1 VQGDTPIIMD
11 SGVDVAKALALGA
24 TAIAIS
30 RPVWWALTLGVGG
43 VAGLVDYFNR
53 ELVNTILHLG
63 SDEVAALGREHV
75 RPHRG

>member
-1 VQGDTPIIMD
+1 LERLRSAVLCG
-11 SGVDVAKALALGA
+11 G
-24 TAIAIS
+24 
-30 RPVWWALTLGVGG
+30 ALTLSGAGG

-63 SDEVAALGREHV
+63 IDKVAALGREHV